1 MLLHRYEPV
10 GTVATLQALFSMME
24 FTNRRA
30 VDPAP
35 LIAKLAL
42 DPLVQQDA
50 QEFSKLFMSLLENSL
65 SEQKTEGVRTVVQ
78 TQFREGL
85 FTLSTKPVQ
94 YHLKLF
100 QTLPNLRLLVG

>member
-1 MLLHRYEPV
+1 MQAKTAQLSHFRYEPV

-65 SEQKTEGVRTVVQ
+65 SEQTTESVRTVVQ
-78 TQFREGL
+78 TQFRE
-85 FTLSTKPVQ
+85 
-94 YHLKLF
+94 
-100 QTLPNLRLLVG
+100 

>member
-1 MLLHRYEPV
+1 MGHGDRTFNKTKLKFQLLRDQAKTAQLSHFRYEPV

-65 SEQKTEGVRTVVQ
+65 SEQTTESVRTVVQ
-78 TQFREGL
+78 TQFRE
-85 FTLSTKPVQ
+85 
-94 YHLKLF
+94 
-100 QTLPNLRLLVG
+100 

>member
-1 MLLHRYEPV
+1 
-10 GTVATLQALFSMME
+10 MME

-65 SEQKTEGVRTVVQ
+65 SEQKTESVRTVVQ
-78 TQFREGL
+78 TQFRE
-85 FTLSTKPVQ
+85 
-94 YHLKLF
+94 
-100 QTLPNLRLLVG
+100 